1 MDKESVSKVLAD
13 RVSQELLNSTIPARL
28 AYIGLDGL
36 PRAIPIG
43 FWWDGERI
51 GLATTPNAPK
61 VEALRANQN
70 VALTIDTE
78 TFPPHILL
86 VRGTASVEIVDGVV
100 QEWLEKA
107 KSAMDPAG
115 HADFEKNTR
124 SLYKQMARIMITPRW
139 AKMMDF
145 ERTLPQAV
153 AELIAAQ

>member
-61 VEALRANQN
+61 VEALRTNPN

-86 VRGTASVEIVDGVV
+86 VRGTASLEIVDGVV
-100 QEWLEKA
+100 PEWLEKS
-107 KSAMDPAG
+107 KKAMDPAG

-124 SLYKQMARIMITPRW
+124 YKQMARIMITPRW

-153 AELIAAQ
+153 AELVAAQ